1 MKPFSI
7 ASDIHWVGA
16 LHPDLRIFDIIMKTK
31 NGSTYNSYLLNAD
44 KTLLIDTVKSK
55 FTDLFLQN
63 ISQLMDLEKLDYIVV
78 QHTEPDHSGSLIALL
93 DKAPDAEILCSKS
106 AVKFVKNTINRDAKI
121 TPVGDG
127 STIDLGGK
135 TLEFLQTPFLH
146 WPDTMMTYC
155 HEDRLLFPCDVF
167 ANHFCD
173 SRMFDDAITR
183 DFAPDFELY
192 FNIIFRP
199 FKKNVQNALAK
210 LGNFDVQMIA
220 PSHGPIIRSSVHEVM
235 TRYDQWSRPVPENS
249 TPRCLVYYVSA
260 HGNTEIMAKIIT
272 EALKQDNMDVELY
285 DLTQISIDEQ
295 LDNIEACDAIL
306 VGSPTINNDAVKPV
320 WELLTSL
327 TTLNLKGKLAASF
340 GSIGWSGE
348 SVKFI
353 DERLK
358 ALKFKVPF
366 EGVTCKLVPDEE
378 ELQSCRQ
385 LAHKVAETIKA

>member
-31 NGSTYNSYLLNAD
+31 NGSTYNSYLIKAD

-63 ISQLMDLEKLDYIVV
+63 ISQLVDFKKLDYIVV

-127 STIDLGGK
+127 STIELGGK
-135 TLEFLQTPFLH
+135 TVEFLQTPFLH

-155 HEDRLLFPCDVF
+155 REDRLLFPCDVF

-173 SRMFDDAITR
+173 SRMFDDAIAR

-210 LGNFDVQMIA
+210 LKNFDIQMIA
-220 PSHGPIIRSSVHEVM
+220 PSHGPIIRSSVDAVM
-235 TRYDQWSRPVPENS
+235 TAYDQWSRPLPDNA
-249 TPRCLVYYVSA
+249 TPKCLVYYVSA
-260 HGNTEIMAKIIT
+260 HGNTAIMAKVIS
-272 EALKQDNMDVELY
+272 EALKQEKIDVELY

-295 LDNIEACDAIL
+295 LDKIEACDAIL

-327 TTLNLKGKLAASF
+327 TTLNLKGKIAASF

-366 EGVTCKLVPDEE
+366 EGVTCNLVPDDE
-378 ELQSCRQ
+378 ELQNCRQ
-385 LAHKVAETIKA
+385 LAHQVAETIKA